1 MTKTLNFLKKITL
14 ITFCISTVLSCSYK
28 PVIKNNGILNLEK
41 RTSLMLVGATNK
53 NDVVQSIGQT
63 ILKEQPNENIWAYI
77 ETVEQ
82 KKFGKK
88 KIIRNTLLI
97 LEFDSR
103 GVLKNKKILNKNDF
117 NKLKFDEASTETYGL
132 NNSFSK
138 RIFSSIRKRAQNRLD
153 TLTK

>member
-1 MTKTLNFLKKITL
+1 MKNTLKFFKNTSFVIFFMLG
-14 ITFCISTVLSCSYK
+14 FLSCSFK
-28 PVIKNNGILNLEK
+28 PIVTSSGNLNLDK
-41 RTSLMLVGATNK
+41 KIDLILPGTTNK
-53 NDVVQSIGQT
+53 NDVVRLLGET
-63 ILKEQPNENIWAYI
+63 LLKEEPNNNKWAYI

-103 GVLKNKKILNKNDF
+103 GVLKSKKILNKNDF
-117 NKLKFDEASTETYGL
+117 NKIKFDEASTVSSGL

-138 RIFSSIRKRAQNRLD
+138 RIFSSIRKRAQNRLS
-153 TLTK
+153 TITK

>member
-1 MTKTLNFLKKITL
+1 MFKTIKFFKKKSI
-14 ITFCISTVLSCSYK
+14 IAICFISILSCSQK
-28 PVIKNNGILNLEK
+28 PVITASGVLNLDK
-41 RTSLMLVGATNK
+41 RIDQMLPGITNK
-53 NDVVQSIGQT
+53 NDVIKLLGETT
-63 ILKEQPNENIWAYI
+63 IKETQNENKWTYI

-97 LEFDSR
+97 LEFDNR
-103 GVLKNKKILNKNDF
+103 GILKNKKILNKNDF
-117 NKLKFDEASTETYGL
+117 NKIKFDESSTESSGL

-153 TLTK
+153 TITK

>member
-1 MTKTLNFLKKITL
+1 MTKTLNFFNKITF
-14 ITFCISTVLSCSYK
+14 ITFCISTILSCSYK
-28 PVIKNNGILNLEK
+28 PVVKTNGIQNLDK
-41 RTSLMLVGATNK
+41 RTDLMTVGTTNK
-53 NDVVQSIGQT
+53 NDVIELIGQT
-63 ILKEQPNENIWAYI
+63 ILKEQPNENIWAYV

-88 KIIRNTLLI
+88 KIIKNTLLI
-97 LEFDSR
+97 LEFDSK

-117 NKLKFDEASTETYGL
+117 NKLKFDEASTESYGL

-138 RIFSSIRKRAQNRLD
+138 RIFSSIKKRAQNRLD

>member
-1 MTKTLNFLKKITL
+1 MTKTLNFFKKVTL

-28 PVIKNNGILNLEK
+28 PVTKTNGILNLDK
-41 RTSLMLVGATNK
+41 RTELMTVGSTNK
-53 NDVVQSIGQT
+53 NDVIQLIGQT
-63 ILKEQPNENIWAYI
+63 ILKEQPNENIWAYV

-88 KIIRNTLLI
+88 KIIKNTMLI
-97 LEFDSR
+97 LEFDNR
-103 GVLKNKKILNKNDF
+103 GILKKKKILSKDDF
-117 NKLKFDEASTETYGL
+117 NQIKFDESNTESFGL
-132 NNSFSK
+132 NDSSSK

>member
-1 MTKTLNFLKKITL
+1 MTKTLNYLKKATL
-14 ITFCISTVLSCSYK
+14 ITFCISTFLSCSYK
-28 PVIKNNGILNLEK
+28 PVVKKNGILNLEK
-41 RTSLMLVGATNK
+41 RTSLMLVGTTNK

-88 KIIRNTLLI
+88 KIISNTLLI
-97 LEFDSR
+97 LEFDNR
-103 GVLKNKKILNKNDF
+103 GILKNKKILNKNDF
-117 NKLKFDEASTETYGL
+117 NKIKFDEASTESSGL

-138 RIFSSIRKRAQNRLD
+138 RIFSSIRKRAQNKID
-153 TLTK
+153 TITK

>member
-1 MTKTLNFLKKITL
+1 MTKTLNFFKKVTL

-28 PVIKNNGILNLEK
+28 PVIKTSGILNLDK
-41 RTSLMLVGATNK
+41 RTELMLVGTTNK
-53 NDVVQSIGQT
+53 NDVVQLIGQT

-88 KIIRNTLLI
+88 KIIKNTLLI

-103 GVLKNKKILNKNDF
+103 GVLKSKKILNKNDF
-117 NKLKFDEASTETYGL
+117 NKIKFDEASTVSSGL

-138 RIFSSIRKRAQNRLD
+138 RIFSSIRKRAQNKID
-153 TLTK
+153 TITK

>member
-1 MTKTLNFLKKITL
+1 MTKTLNFFKKVTL
-14 ITFCISTVLSCSYK
+14 IIFCISAVLSCSYK
-28 PVIKNNGILNLEK
+28 PVVKTNGIQNLDK
-41 RTSLMLVGATNK
+41 RTDLMTVGTTNK
-53 NDVVQSIGQT
+53 NDIIQLIGQT
-63 ILKEQPNENIWAYI
+63 ILKEQPNENIWAYV

-88 KIIRNTLLI
+88 KIIKNTLLI

-138 RIFSSIRKRAQNRLD
+138 RIFSSIRKRTQNKLD
-153 TLTK
+153 TLAK

>member
-1 MTKTLNFLKKITL
+1 MKKITL

-41 RTSLMLVGATNK
+41 RTGLMLVGATNK

-103 GVLKNKKILNKNDF
+103 GILKNKKILNKNDF
-117 NKLKFDEASTETYGL
+117 NKIKFDEASTESSGL

-138 RIFSSIRKRAQNRLD
+138 RIFSSIRKRAQNRVD
-153 TLTK
+153 AITK

>member
-1 MTKTLNFLKKITL
+1 MTKTLNFFKKISL
-14 ITFCISTVLSCSYK
+14 IAFCISTVLSCSYK
-28 PVIKNNGILNLEK
+28 PVIKTSGIINLDK
-41 RTSLMLVGATNK
+41 RTDLMLIGTTNK
-53 NDVVQSIGQT
+53 NDVIQLIGQT

-88 KIIRNTLLI
+88 KIIKNILLI

-103 GVLKNKKILNKNDF
+103 GVLKKKKILNKNDF
-117 NKLKFDEASTETYGL
+117 NKIKFDNAITESLGL

-153 TLTK
+153 TMSK

>member
-1 MTKTLNFLKKITL
+1 MTKTLNFFKKVTL

-28 PVIKNNGILNLEK
+28 PVVKKNGILNLEK
-41 RTSLMLVGATNK
+41 RTNLMLIGITNK

-88 KIIRNTLLI
+88 KIISNTLLI
-97 LEFDSR
+97 LEFDNR
-103 GVLKNKKILNKNDF
+103 GILKNKKILNKNDF
-117 NKLKFDEASTETYGL
+117 NKIKFDEASTESSGL

-138 RIFSSIRKRAQNRLD
+138 RIFSSIRKRAQNKLD
-153 TLTK
+153 TITK

>member
-1 MTKTLNFLKKITL
+1 MTKTLNFFKKVTL

-28 PVIKNNGILNLEK
+28 PVVKKNGILNLEK
-41 RTSLMLVGATNK
+41 RTSLMLVGTTNK

-88 KIIRNTLLI
+88 KIISNTLLI
-97 LEFDSR
+97 LEFDNR
-103 GVLKNKKILNKNDF
+103 GILKNKKILNKNDF
-117 NKLKFDEASTETYGL
+117 NKIKFDEASTESSGL

-138 RIFSSIRKRAQNRLD
+138 RIFSSIKKRAQNKLN
-153 TLTK
+153 TITK

>member
-1 MTKTLNFLKKITL
+1 MTKILNFFNKITF
-14 ITFCISTVLSCSYK
+14 IAFCISTILSCSYK
-28 PVIKNNGILNLEK
+28 PVVKTNGIQNLDK
-41 RTSLMLVGATNK
+41 RTELMTVGTTNK
-53 NDVVQSIGQT
+53 NDIIQLIGHT
-63 ILKEQPNENIWAYI
+63 TLKEQPNENIWAYV

-88 KIIRNTLLI
+88 KIIKNTLLI

-138 RIFSSIRKRAQNRLD
+138 RIFSSIKKRAQNRID

>member
-1 MTKTLNFLKKITL
+1 MTKTLNFFKKVTL

-28 PVIKNNGILNLEK
+28 PVIKTSGIINLDK
-41 RTSLMLVGATNK
+41 RTDLMLVGTTNK
-53 NDVVQSIGQT
+53 NDVIQLIGQT
-63 ILKEQPNENIWAYI
+63 ILKEEPNENIWAYI

-88 KIIRNTLLI
+88 KIIKNILLI

-103 GVLKNKKILNKNDF
+103 GILKKKKILNKNDF
-117 NKLKFDEASTETYGL
+117 NKIKFDNAITESLGL

-153 TLTK
+153 TMSK

>member
-1 MTKTLNFLKKITL
+1 MTKNLNFFNKITF
-14 ITFCISTVLSCSYK
+14 IAFCISTILSCSYK
-28 PVIKNNGILNLEK
+28 PVVKTNGIQNLDK
-41 RTSLMLVGATNK
+41 RTELMTVGTTNK
-53 NDVVQSIGQT
+53 NDIIQLIGQT
-63 ILKEQPNENIWAYI
+63 ILKEQPNENIWAYV

-88 KIIRNTLLI
+88 KIIKNTLLI

-117 NKLKFDEASTETYGL
+117 NKLKFDEASTVTYGL

-138 RIFSSIRKRAQNRLD
+138 RIFFSIRKRAQNRLD

>member
-1 MTKTLNFLKKITL
+1 MTKTLNFFKKISL
-14 ITFCISTVLSCSYK
+14 IAFCISTVLSCSYK
-28 PVIKNNGILNLEK
+28 PVIKTSGIINLDK
-41 RTSLMLVGATNK
+41 RTDLMLIGTTNK
-53 NDVVQSIGQT
+53 NDVIQLIGQT

-88 KIIRNTLLI
+88 KIIKNILLI

-103 GVLKNKKILNKNDF
+103 GVLKKKKILNKNDF
-117 NKLKFDEASTETYGL
+117 NKIKFDNAITESLGL

-138 RIFSSIRKRAQNRLD
+138 RIFSSIRKRAQNRLS
-153 TLTK
+153 TITK

>member
-1 MTKTLNFLKKITL
+1 MTKTLNFFKKVTL

-28 PVIKNNGILNLEK
+28 HVVKTNGIQNLDK
-41 RTSLMLVGATNK
+41 RIELMTVGTTNK
-53 NDVVQSIGQT
+53 NDVIGLIGET
-63 ILKEQPNENIWAYI
+63 ILKEQPNENIWAYV

-88 KIIRNTLLI
+88 KIIKNILLI

-103 GVLKNKKILNKNDF
+103 GLLKNKKILNKNDF
-117 NKLKFDEASTETYGL
+117 NKLKFDGASTETYGL

-138 RIFSSIRKRAQNRLD
+138 RVFSSIRKRAQNRLD

>member
-1 MTKTLNFLKKITL
+1 MKKSLFFFRKATL
-14 ITFCISTVLSCSYK
+14 IALCISTILSCSFK
-28 PVIKNNGILNLEK
+28 PVIKNNGILNLDK
-41 RTSLMLVGATNK
+41 RTELMTVGTTNK
-53 NDVVQSIGQT
+53 NDIIQLIGQT
-63 ILKEQPNENIWAYI
+63 ILKEQPNENIWAYV

-88 KIIRNTLLI
+88 KIIKNTLLI

>member
-1 MTKTLNFLKKITL
+1 MTKTLNFFKKVTL

-28 PVIKNNGILNLEK
+28 PVTKTNGILNLDK
-41 RTSLMLVGATNK
+41 RTELMTVGSTNK
-53 NDVVQSIGQT
+53 NDVIQLIGQT
-63 ILKEQPNENIWAYI
+63 ILKEQPNENIWAYV

-88 KIIRNTLLI
+88 KIIKNTLLI

-103 GVLKNKKILNKNDF
+103 GILKNKKILNKNDF
-117 NKLKFDEASTETYGL
+117 NKIKFDEASTESSGL

-138 RIFSSIRKRAQNRLD
+138 RIFSSIRKRAQNRIE

>member
-1 MTKTLNFLKKITL
+1 MTKTLNFFNKITF
-14 ITFCISTVLSCSYK
+14 IIFCFSTILSCSYK
-28 PVIKNNGILNLEK
+28 PVVKTNGIQNLDK
-41 RTSLMLVGATNK
+41 RTELMTVGTTNK
-53 NDVVQSIGQT
+53 NDIIQLIGQT
-63 ILKEQPNENIWAYI
+63 TLKEHPNENIWAYV

-88 KIIRNTLLI
+88 KIIKNTLLI

-138 RIFSSIRKRAQNRLD
+138 RIFSSIKKRAQNRID

>member
-1 MTKTLNFLKKITL
+1 MTKTLNFFKKVTL

-28 PVIKNNGILNLEK
+28 PVIKTSGIINLDK
-41 RTSLMLVGATNK
+41 RTDLMLIGTTNK
-53 NDVVQSIGQT
+53 NDVIQLIGQT
-63 ILKEQPNENIWAYI
+63 ILKEEPNENIWAYI

-88 KIIRNTLLI
+88 KIIKNILLI
-97 LEFDSR
+97 LEFDNR
-103 GVLKNKKILNKNDF
+103 GILLKKKILNKNDF
-117 NKLKFDEASTETYGL
+117 NKIKFDNAITESLGL

-153 TLTK
+153 TMSK

>member
-1 MTKTLNFLKKITL
+1 MTKTFNFLKKITL

-28 PVIKNNGILNLEK
+28 PVIKTNGILNLDK
-41 RTSLMLVGATNK
+41 RTDLMLVGITNK
-53 NDVVQSIGQT
+53 NDVIQLIGQT

-88 KIIRNTLLI
+88 KIIKNTLLI
-97 LEFDSR
+97 LEFDTR
-103 GVLKNKKILNKNDF
+103 GILKNKNTLNKNDF
-117 NKLKFDEASTETYGL
+117 NKVKFDNAITESSGL

-138 RIFSSIRKRAQNRLD
+138 RIVSSIRKRAQNRLD
-153 TLTK
+153 TMTK